1 MALRVTGMGL
11 VVVLSAML
19 WAKAMAQ
26 SGCTTVLIG
35 MAPCLN
41 YITGSSSS
49 PSSSCCSQLASVVQ
63 SQPRC
68 LCVALN
74 GGGAALGI
82 TINQTLA
89 LALPG
94 ACNVQ
99 TPPVSQC
106 DADGPATPPLLASPM
121 GSPEGT
127 PDFPTSSSVSGSGSK
142 TVPSNGAD
150 SSDGSII
157 MKMRPQ
163 LIAILLF
170 MASYASVSSNL

>member
-82 TINQTLA
+82 TINRTLA

-127 PDFPTSSSVSGSGSK
+127 PDFPTSSSVSGGGSK

-157 MKMRPQ
+157 MKMCPQ

-170 MASYASVSSNL
+170 MASYASVSSSL

>member
-82 TINQTLA
+82 TINRTLA

-106 DADGPATPPLLASPM
+106 DGKAQMDVFT
-121 GSPEGT
+121 
-127 PDFPTSSSVSGSGSK
+127 DHH
-142 TVPSNGAD
+142 
-150 SSDGSII
+150 
-157 MKMRPQ
+157 
-163 LIAILLF
+163 
-170 MASYASVSSNL
+170 